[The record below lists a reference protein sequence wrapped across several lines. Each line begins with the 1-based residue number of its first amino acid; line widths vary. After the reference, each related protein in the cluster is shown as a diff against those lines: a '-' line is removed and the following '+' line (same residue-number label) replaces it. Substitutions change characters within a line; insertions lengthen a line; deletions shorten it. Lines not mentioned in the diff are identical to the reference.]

1 VIKDFEKWW
10 KEHGQFCR
18 AGGGTYEKTF
28 AFRAWEAA
36 TDRATSKRG
45 PKPRNLPV
53 VGTGALYG
61 EQQYCF
67 ERGWKEGIAAFR
79 KMLKARTD

>member
-53 VGTGALYG
+53 VDKDFNLDVDFKISLESRADFEVKG
-61 EQQYCF
+61 E
-67 ERGWKEGIAAFR
+67 RSLTLNAA
-79 KMLKARTD
+79 